1 MLGRQTVDQSQL
13 FYLFGRGDYHWQH
26 EPCWYA
32 VRKKGN
38 WTGDRKQTTL
48 WTISSGGQ
56 DSETPHSTQKPVECM
71 RRPMQN
77 NSAAGQPVYDPFLG
91 SGTSLIAAETIR
103 RVCFGMELEAR
114 FVDVA
119 VRRWEAFT
127 GKEASRLSDNK
138 PFKIAAAEAAV
149 SGSP

>member
-1 MLGRQTVDQSQL
+1 
-13 FYLFGRGDYHWQH
+13 
-26 EPCWYA
+26 
-32 VRKKGN
+32 
-38 WTGDRKQTTL
+38 
-48 WTISSGGQ
+48 
-56 DSETPHSTQKPVECM
+56 M

-91 SGTSLIAAETIR
+91 SGTTLIAAETIG

-127 GKEASRLSDNK
+127 GKEAKRLSDNK

-149 SGSP
+149 SGSPPDSNPPCSH